1 MTDPRTF
8 YEILDVEPLASGD
21 QIRAAFR
28 RLARERHPDRF
39 QGEVRATA
47 ELEFQA
53 ITEAYNVLSDPEQRA
68 RYDQATTASA
78 KKAQQLT
85 NPREVA
91 RALLAKAAGLA
102 NAGQSGEAREY
113 FVQAVAHDPESAKG
127 HHLYALFLAKQAGGL
142 EEALRQ
148 IDQAVRLEQNDVR
161 ILLDASKLF
170 ARAKMFARA
179 TRFAQQALQL
189 SPGDPAV
196 ENWLE
201 QLRIS
206 MAAGGNA

>member
-8 YEILDVEPLASGD
+8 YEILEVEPLASAD
-21 QIRAAFR
+21 QIRTAFR

-39 QGEVRATA
+39 QGAARATA

-53 ITEAYNVLSDPEQRA
+53 ITEAYNVLSDPDQRG
-68 RYDQATTASA
+68 RYDQTAAASVR
-78 KKAQQLT
+78 KAQQLT

-102 NAGQSGEAREY
+102 NAGQAGEAREY
-113 FVQAVAHDPESAKG
+113 FAQAVAHDPESAKG
-127 HHLYALFLAKQAGGL
+127 HHLYGLFLAKQAGGL

-196 ENWLE
+196 ESWLE
-201 QLRIS
+201 QLRVS

>member
-1 MTDPRTF
+1 MTDRRTF
-8 YEILDVEPLASGD
+8 YEILEVEPLASSD

-39 QGEVRATA
+39 QGAARAAA

-53 ITEAYNVLSDPEQRA
+53 ITEAYNVLSDPDQRG
-68 RYDQATTASA
+68 RYDQSEAASLR
-78 KKAQQLT
+78 KTQQLT
-85 NPREVA
+85 NPRAVA
-91 RALLAKAAGLA
+91 RALRAKAAGLA
-102 NAGQSGEAREY
+102 NAGQAGEAREY
-113 FVQAVAHDPESAKG
+113 FAQAVAHDPENAKA
-127 HHLYALFLAKQAGGL
+127 HHLYGLFLSKQAGGI

-148 IDQAVRLEQNDVR
+148 IDQAVKLEQNDVR

-196 ENWLE
+196 EAWLE
-201 QLRIS
+201 QLRSS
-206 MAAGGNA
+206 MAAGGNG

>member
-1 MTDPRTF
+1 MTDRRTF
-8 YEILDVEPLASGD
+8 YEVLEVEPLASGD

-39 QGEVRATA
+39 QGAARAAA

-53 ITEAYNVLSDPEQRA
+53 ITEAYNVLSDPTQRG
-68 RYDQATTASA
+68 RYDQTVTSA
-78 KKAQQLT
+78 AKESQRLT
-85 NPREVA
+85 NPRELA

-102 NAGQSGEAREY
+102 NAGQAGEAREY
-113 FVQAVAHDPESAKG
+113 FAQAVAHDPESVKA
-127 HHLYALFLAKQAGGL
+127 HHLYALFLSKQAGGL

-161 ILLDASKLF
+161 IMLDASKLF

-179 TRFAQQALQL
+179 ARFAQQALQL

-196 ENWLE
+196 ESWIE
-201 QLRIS
+201 QLRVS